1 MKKYLMSSIVILL
14 ALSTGVT
21 TVQAAE
27 TVTNNNG
34 DYTITNEDGS
44 TITNT
49 QDLDDFGVT
58 VISSSAQLYNING
71 EKISASLDS
80 GTSWKTDNERYIG
93 NEVYYRVSSNGYV
106 NSSDVYLYKPIND
119 VIKILG
125 DKPVVLYNNQG
136 QLIKN
141 SNRALAPGSSWR
153 TDRVITVD
161 HVSYYR
167 VSTNEF
173 ASLSDVSFV
182 E

>member
-1 MKKYLMSSIVILL
+1 MSSIVVLL

-21 TVQAAE
+21 IVQAADMA
-27 TVTNNNG
+27 TSNNS

-44 TITNT
+44 TTTNT
-49 QDLDDFGVT
+49 QDLDNFGVT
-58 VISSSAQLYNING
+58 VISNSAQLYNING
-71 EKISASLDS
+71 EKISASLNN

-119 VIKILG
+119 VIKAMG

-141 SNRALAPGSSWR
+141 SNRALAPGSTWR
-153 TDRVITVD
+153 TDRIITVD

-173 ASLSDVSFV
+173 AVLSDVSFV